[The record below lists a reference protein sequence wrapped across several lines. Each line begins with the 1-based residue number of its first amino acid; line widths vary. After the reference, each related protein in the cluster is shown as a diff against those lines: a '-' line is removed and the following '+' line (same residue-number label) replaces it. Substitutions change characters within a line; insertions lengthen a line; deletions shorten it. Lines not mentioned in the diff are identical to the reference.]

1 LNADVN
7 ALERLQTVR
16 GWNSSYLGS
25 KYYVVDNIILMWCR
39 VLCGVPPRDA
49 RKDLS
54 ITAEQRHIIVEQQS
68 QGKRL
73 RMPGETGSTG
83 GEAH

>member
-1 LNADVN
+1 MKAF
-7 ALERLQTVR
+7 ERLQIVR
-16 GWNSSYLGS
+16 DRNSSYLGS
-25 KYYVVDNIILMWCR
+25 KYYVVDNIIRLMSFR
-39 VLCGVPPRDA
+39 DLCGVPSWDA
-49 RKDLS
+49 RKDGS